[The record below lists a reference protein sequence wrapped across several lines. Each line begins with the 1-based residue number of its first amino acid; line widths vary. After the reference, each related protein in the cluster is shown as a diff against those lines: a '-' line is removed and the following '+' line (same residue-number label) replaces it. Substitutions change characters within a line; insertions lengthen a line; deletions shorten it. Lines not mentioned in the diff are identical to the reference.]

1 MNRRNL
7 FLVIILLVLI
17 IAAGMVAISW
27 YTGQGNNNTANTT
40 ISNATSQNT
49 FENQFIKFT
58 VPAGILIS
66 DNSTDQSLDITLTK
80 DGKEIGEITSAV
92 DTQEAANELGGNN
105 IKIAG
110 KDAIEL
116 IDELGNSA
124 YIKTSDS
131 QGIWIDL
138 ESGHTT
144 EYQTIRDSFVIKQ
157 VPTQ

>member
-7 FLVIILLVLI
+7 LLALIILVLI
-17 IAAGMVAISW
+17 IVAGVITIPW
-27 YTGQGNNNTANTT
+27 YTGQGNNNTTNTT
-40 ISNATSQNT
+40 TSNANSQNT

-58 VPAGILIS
+58 VPPGIVIS
-66 DNSTDQSLDITLTK
+66 DNSTNQSIDIMLTK

-138 ESGHTT
+138 ESGYTT

-157 VPTQ
+157 VPAQ